1 MGTTKRGQKFL
12 PIYEHSFQEAVER
25 GETKQYHA
33 AHGLNVDCAEAI
45 KTALAEH
52 YNFQTYCLDT
62 TAASKEI
69 VGKFGFERTMY
80 VLANTIRHNDHDGRI
95 SRQNK
100 EWANTVPGYDD
111 KRTSVYYLVTS
122 SPGLTDM
129 LVKQVRHD
137 YLLTQPMKAQD
148 VKTEAERIMAQLQS
162 LREPNSST
170 GEQFMVRVSPD
181 FLERAKPK
189 QMERLVSLLP
199 FPSLQISAGTNGRDT
214 YAIIDKGENRHQP
227 LRLRKPSIKAQLAAK
242 PVPGDKPATKPKE
255 REVR

>member
-1 MGTTKRGQKFL
+1 METTNRRRKFP

-25 GETKQYHA
+25 GETTQYHA
-33 AHGLNVDCAEAI
+33 ARNLNMDCAEAI
-45 KTALAEH
+45 KAVLAKH

-62 TAASKEI
+62 KTASKEI
-69 VGKFGFERTMY
+69 VGKFGFERTIY
-80 VLANTIRHNDHDGRI
+80 VLANTIRHNDHDGRV

-100 EWANTVPGYDD
+100 EWANTIPGYDD
-111 KRTSVYYLVTS
+111 KRASVSYLVTS

-137 YLLTQPMKAQD
+137 YLLTQPMKAQE
-148 VKTEAERIMAQLQS
+148 VKAEAERIMAQLQS
-162 LREPNSST
+162 LREPNSPT

-199 FPSLQISAGTNGRDT
+199 FPSLQISAGTTGRDT

-227 LRLRKPSIKAQLAAK
+227 LCLRKPSIKAQLAAK
-242 PVPGDKPATKPKE
+242 PVPGDQPSAKTKEKGA
-255 REVR
+255 R